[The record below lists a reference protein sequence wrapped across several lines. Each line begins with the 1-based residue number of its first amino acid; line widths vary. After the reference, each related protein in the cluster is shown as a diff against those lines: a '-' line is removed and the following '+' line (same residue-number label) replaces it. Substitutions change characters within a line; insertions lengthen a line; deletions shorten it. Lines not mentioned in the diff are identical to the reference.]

1 MAERRFSAEIVVG
14 RDPEDVFEWV
24 ADYRHVSQALEGVSR
39 WQPLQERTR
48 GKGARFDVSMSAL
61 GFPLDNVLVLDE
73 WKQASAIGWRSE
85 SGLVRQTGRWRFD
98 PDAAGTRVS
107 LSIGYVAPFGFVGRL
122 VAREVETLVT
132 ARLQRALARMKEILE
147 AEVRR
152 AG

>member
-107 LSIGYVAPFGFVGRL
+107 LSIGYVA
-122 VAREVETLVT
+122 REVETLVT